1 MDLLLT
7 YRLARRARD
16 TYPPGREYSFGT
28 ALLPLLPSPHL
39 NANVESR
46 VDARRDR
53 EVCDGKA
60 AKYSSTW
67 TTGSLWQRI
76 FRSVLQKCALWND
89 GKNETSLSLFLRRT
103 ISNLL
108 FVLLPPS
115 FCPPYFCSRH
125 FSTFRIGSSGSGFPD
140 VERSAPCRFFVRI
153 NCNTLRIGLID
164 RSRERERG
172 EISRTKKG
180 REERRG
186 EIARGKR
193 YRVVF
198 IA

>member
-1 MDLLLT
+1 MSSRAWTREEIEKFATEKQRNTRRRGRLVRFGNGSFDPS
-7 YRLARRARD
+7 YRNVH
-16 TYPPGREYSFGT
+16 FGT
-28 ALLPLLPSPHL
+28 MVKTRLFSLCFS
-39 NANVESR
+39 
-46 VDARRDR
+46 
-53 EVCDGKA
+53 DGPFQI
-60 AKYSSTW
+60 YFSSFF
-67 TTGSLWQRI
+67 Q
-76 FRSVLQKCALWND
+76 
-89 GKNETSLSLFLRRT
+89 
-103 ISNLL
+103 
-108 FVLLPPS
+108 PPS

-186 EIARGKR
+186 EIARGIVSFLSHK
-193 YRVVF
+193 
-198 IA
+198 

>member
-1 MDLLLT
+1 MSSRAWTREEIEKFATEKQRNTRRRGRLVRFGNGSFDPS
-7 YRLARRARD
+7 YRNVH
-16 TYPPGREYSFGT
+16 FGT
-28 ALLPLLPSPHL
+28 MVKTRL
-39 NANVESR
+39 
-46 VDARRDR
+46 
-53 EVCDGKA
+53 
-60 AKYSSTW
+60 
-67 TTGSLWQRI
+67 
-76 FRSVLQKCALWND
+76 
-89 GKNETSLSLFLRRT
+89 LSLCFSDRPFQ
-103 ISNLL
+103 IYFSS
-108 FVLLPPS
+108 FFQPPS

-164 RSRERERG
+164 RSRERG

>member
-1 MDLLLT
+1 M
-7 YRLARRARD
+7 
-16 TYPPGREYSFGT
+16 YPPGREYSFGT
-28 ALLPLLPSPHL
+28 ALLPLLPSLHL

-60 AKYSSTW
+60 AKYASTW

-108 FVLLPPS
+108 FVLLPTT
-115 FCPPYFCSRH
+115 FFLPPYFCSRH

-164 RSRERERG
+164 RSREREAKSLGRKKEGRKEG
-172 EISRTKKG
+172 ERLQ
-180 REERRG
+180 E
-186 EIARGKR
+186 ARGIVSFLSHK
-193 YRVVF
+193 
-198 IA
+198 

>member
-1 MDLLLT
+1 MSSRAWTREEIEKFATKKQRNTRRRGRLVRFGNGSFDPS
-7 YRLARRARD
+7 YRNVH
-16 TYPPGREYSFGT
+16 FGT
-28 ALLPLLPSPHL
+28 M
-39 NANVESR
+39 VKTR
-46 VDARRDR
+46 V
-53 EVCDGKA
+53 
-60 AKYSSTW
+60 
-67 TTGSLWQRI
+67 
-76 FRSVLQKCALWND
+76 
-89 GKNETSLSLFLRRT
+89 LSLCFSDGPFQ
-103 ISNLL
+103 IYFSS
-108 FVLLPPS
+108 FFQPPS

-186 EIARGKR
+186 EIARGIVSFLSHK
-193 YRVVF
+193 
-198 IA
+198 